1 MAALPLSRLWR
12 ATFLLTGLR
21 DYGIMII
28 VINMPK
34 KPFKKRE
41 SCDCQAARR
50 SSRRDAILE
59 VLVSGPGHLSAEEIH
74 LAARKRLPG
83 IGIATVYRALKFLCG
98 CGKASEFIPADGV
111 ARYEPAGSRAHHDHL
126 ICTACGSFIE
136 AVDPEIE
143 RLQERLA
150 ARHGFRLFSHK
161 LEIYG
166 LCPGCARK

>member
-1 MAALPLSRLWR
+1 
-12 ATFLLTGLR
+12 
-21 DYGIMII
+21 MII

-34 KPFKKRE
+34 KPFIKRRPGA
-41 SCDCQAARR
+41 CRAARR

-59 VLVSGPGHLSAEEIH
+59 ALISGPGHRNAEQIH
-74 LAARKRLPG
+74 AAARKRLPG

-98 CGKASEFIPADGV
+98 CGKISEFIPADGV

-126 ICTACGSFIE
+126 ICTSCGSFIE

-143 RLQERLA
+143 RLQGRLA
-150 ARHGFRLFSHK
+150 ARHGFKLSSHK

-166 LCPGCARK
+166 LCPGCAGTGAARNALRRRTRKAR